1 MADRLHISLV
11 RRSRFQALRDD
22 ISAEWRRVR
31 ANMTREQLVS
41 NLKTLAWV
49 VPLTLLIWIYAE
61 REQVATTKDV
71 AIPFDLVSVDPNGS
85 VGLNRAQDK
94 NLVLELQGPQARL
107 QAVLAKLRGGLLPQG
122 LKIEVPPN
130 LEKNREHGL

>member
-1 MADRLHISLV
+1 MTSPSPQLDYQPRKPKA
-11 RRSRFQALRDD
+11 RSWREQALH
-22 ISAEWRRVR
+22 EWHRFAARF
-31 ANMTREQLVS
+31 TRENVIS

-71 AIPFDLVSVDPNGS
+71 AIPFDLVSVDPNVS
-85 VGLNRAQDK
+85 VALNRAQDK

-107 QAVLAKLRGGLLPQG
+107 QDVLA
-122 LKIEVPPN
+122 
-130 LEKNREHGL
+130 